1 MMFITTSNENIL
13 NKSLWKSKMAAGSH
27 LWKVPFFHYQASFIV
42 HTNLAYLIQMFRPSW
57 FHFWYLISIL
67 MSNVCWPLF
76 SIKKKQKHMFKR
88 HLLIVWP
95 ETIRTI
101 IVNRKKKL
109 LWITKIATGCHS
121 CKNRISK
128 GFLIATDDRTDWSIY
143 ISPNVFKSL
152 IPFSNSSFF

>member
-1 MMFITTSNENIL
+1 MMFITTLNENIL

-76 SIKKKQKHMFKR
+76 SIKKKTKTHVQTSFADCMTRDYKNHNCKQEKKSYYELPRLPQAAILVRIEYQRVFWLPLMIGQIEAYIFLLMF
-88 HLLIVWP
+88 LNP
-95 ETIRTI
+95 
-101 IVNRKKKL
+101 
-109 LWITKIATGCHS
+109 
-121 CKNRISK
+121 
-128 GFLIATDDRTDWSIY
+128 
-143 ISPNVFKSL
+143 
-152 IPFSNSSFF
+152 